1 MTLPLSPTA
10 LDRSS
15 IEATARSMGLA
26 LTLPEQFAFLEA
38 RGPLHLQAA
47 PGSGKTTLVALKLAL
62 VANGWSSDR
71 QGICV
76 LSHTNTAT
84 QEITS
89 RLTGRA
95 RRLEHYPHF
104 IGTIQTFVHTFL
116 ALPALRSRKI
126 STRSVD
132 DRTYAAQARRL
143 LNLGQFKTLQTFTRQ
158 RAADGLKM
166 VTEATYVFDPAEPD
180 LQIQTGNLNR
190 GTASYKQLMKLKE
203 YLLLRGVFRYA
214 DMYAIAARHLHQN
227 PHLAAGL
234 RSRFPFVL
242 IDEMQD
248 TGEEQRLL
256 LEAVF
261 GADAVVQCVGDV
273 NQRILGTDDSGPAAM
288 GFPGKEAMELPV
300 SLRFGT
306 GPARVA
312 SRLAVH
318 RPQEI
323 RGHGPE
329 SALAVITFTEDSIA
343 RVVPAFG
350 ELVRRTVPP
359 EAAASYP
366 PKVLGARES
375 PGTSQLFPRALGCY
389 LPRPD
394 TGETVEVS
402 RLLHAYR
409 SARTVLLNTGHTG
422 PAINLLWGAVR
433 ALLWELQTSTTAV
446 ALSDSLPPFPQLDR
460 TPGTP
465 GHHLRMLLVKALHG
479 NCDTPAAW
487 GTFLDRLGELVQE
500 AVGAPVWVE
509 DDTRARWLAYTP
521 APDTPDESLPPVLTA
536 TVASAKGETHS
547 ATLVLECVTKNGK
560 GHDLGSL
567 LPVITGETP
576 ASSLRATG
584 RHAAMT
590 TFVAATRARY
600 LLTLAVH
607 EDRANLHLGAL
618 ARDGW
623 SIVSL

>member
-1 MTLPLSPTA
+1 MTLPLSLTA
-10 LDRSS
+10 LDRAS
-15 IEATARSMGLA
+15 IEATARSMGLVLA
-26 LTLPEQFAFLEA
+26 LPEQFAFLEA

-62 VANGWSSDR
+62 VADGWSSDR

-104 IGTIQTFVHTFL
+104 VGTIQSFVHTFL
-116 ALPALRSRKI
+116 ALPALRSLKI

-132 DRTYAAQARRL
+132 DRAFAAQARRL
-143 LNLGQFKTLQTFTRQ
+143 LDLGRFRTLRTFTRQ
-158 RAADGLKM
+158 READGLRI
-166 VTEATYVFDPAEPD
+166 VTEATYLFDPAEPE
-180 LQIQTGNLNR
+180 LQIQVDNLNR
-190 GTASYKQLMKLKE
+190 GTASYKQLMKLKKD
-203 YLLLRGVFRYA
+203 LSLRGVFRYA
-214 DMYAIAARHLHQN
+214 DMYAIAARHLHQH
-227 PHLAAGL
+227 PRLAAGL

-248 TGEEQRLL
+248 TGEEQLRL

-261 GADAVVQCVGDV
+261 GEGAVVQCVGDV
-273 NQRILGTDDSGPAAM
+273 NQRILGADGDGPAAG
-288 GFPGKEAMELPV
+288 GFPCEEAMELPV
-300 SLRFGT
+300 SLRFGA

-350 ELVRRTVPP
+350 ELVRQTVPD

-366 PKVLGARES
+366 PKVLGARAS

-394 TGETVEVS
+394 TGATVEVS

-422 PAINLLWGAVR
+422 PAITVLWGAVR
-433 ALLWELQTSTTAV
+433 ALLWELQPPTTAPT
-446 ALSDSLPPFPQLDR
+446 LPDSLPPFPQLDR
-460 TPGTP
+460 TPGTT
-465 GHHLRMLLVKALHG
+465 GHRLRVLLVKALHRD
-479 NCDTPAAW
+479 CDDPATWRA
-487 GTFLDRLGELVQE
+487 FLDRLGELIQE
-500 AVGAPVWVE
+500 AVGAGVWMN

-521 APDTPDESLPPVLTA
+521 APAAPDGSPPPMLTA
-536 TVASAKGETHS
+536 TVASAKGETHC
-547 ATLVLECVTKNGK
+547 ATLVLECATKNGR

-567 LPVITGETP
+567 LPVITGENP
-576 ASSLRATG
+576 ASALKATG

-590 TFVAATRARY
+590 TFVAATRARH
-600 LLTLAVH
+600 LLALAVH
-607 EDRANLHLGAL
+607 EDRANPHLGAL

-623 SIVSL
+623 SIISL